1 MKLRRAAFALCATG
15 GSGLLVAAAALLLWV
30 KSPQDVVQLRNALLY
45 EVAPAGAYDWTPAK
59 VPQDFMLERA
69 PAPHAVEDFALD
81 ALRNSADSEFGKA
94 LQLAAALVRN
104 RTVDWRGDA
113 EPIQADTQTT
123 LTAISQQGLGYC
135 ADYTQVLMGLAH
147 AAGIQVREW
156 GMAFGAYG
164 GEGHAFVEVYDH
176 TLEKWVFLD
185 PFFSFYVTSQTGV
198 PLSAGEFREAL
209 LSGHA
214 GETVHLVPIDAAKF
228 GFKSP
233 EHALKY
239 YNRGAPR
246 FYLWWGNNVFSYD
259 ANPVVRRL
267 GQSSRTAGQIA
278 AILLHVQPRLVLSQ
292 GYVDADAFERLYLTR
307 VVLYVAG
314 ACSALLVVGIC
325 LVPVARSLG
334 RSQAKK
340 VNDFRAMSR
349 DAD

>member
-1 MKLRRAAFALCATG
+1 MNLRSAAIVLCAAG

-30 KSPQDVVQLRNALLY
+30 KSPQDVVQLRNSLLY
-45 EVAPAGAYDWTPAK
+45 EVAPEGAYDWTPAE

-69 PAPHAVEDFALD
+69 PAPHAVEAFARD
-81 ALRNSADSEFGKA
+81 ALRKSAGNSEFEKA
-94 LQLAAALVRN
+94 LQLSAALVRN
-104 RTVDWRGDA
+104 RTVDWRSDA

-123 LTAISQQGLGYC
+123 LTEISQQGLGYC

-147 AAGIQVREW
+147 AAGIDIREW

-176 TLEKWVFLD
+176 TLGKWVFLD
-185 PFFSFYVTSQTGV
+185 PFFSFYVTNQAGV

-209 LSGHA
+209 LSGRA
-214 GETVHLVPIDAAKF
+214 GETVHLLPIDAAKF

-259 ANPVVRRL
+259 ANPVVQRL
-267 GQSSRTAGQIA
+267 GQGSRTAGQIA
-278 AILLHVQPRLVLSQ
+278 AILLHVQPRLVLAQ
-292 GYVDADAFERLYLTR
+292 AYVDADALGHLYLTR

-314 ACSALLVVGIC
+314 VYSVLLVAGIC
-325 LVPVARSLG
+325 LVPVAR
-334 RSQAKK
+334 RSGTHM
-340 VNDFRAMSR
+340 REI
-349 DAD
+349 